1 MNKTFVGID
10 VAKHHLDVHV
20 LPDAAVTRVDNDDS
34 GIAQLKKQLAKFN
47 PQRIVV
53 ESTGGYEVP
62 LVSELHSSG
71 MPVVVVNPRQ
81 VRDFARATGRLAKT
95 DRIDAQTLAR
105 LAQVIRPPLRPVAD
119 ESMRQIRQLVARRR
133 QLVDMRQAEANRT
146 EHARE
151 GLIRRSIRQILKAV
165 DAQIEAVE
173 QAIAACIQ
181 RSPLWRRRVEILAS
195 IPGLAQ
201 RTAESLV
208 ANLPELGMLNRR
220 QAVEVND
227 QRRERGHAHDGEGAF
242 QRERKPTEE
251 AGYRADS
258 VAHPA

>member
-81 VRDFARATGRLAKT
+81 VRDFARGMAVVSSAMLSAP
-95 DRIDAQTLAR
+95 AR
-105 LAQVIRPPLRPVAD
+105 ASRPP
-119 ESMRQIRQLVARRR
+119 MR
-133 QLVDMRQAEANRT
+133 
-146 EHARE
+146 
-151 GLIRRSIRQILKAV
+151 
-165 DAQIEAVE
+165 
-173 QAIAACIQ
+173 
-181 RSPLWRRRVEILAS
+181 
-195 IPGLAQ
+195 
-201 RTAESLV
+201 
-208 ANLPELGMLNRR
+208 
-220 QAVEVND
+220 
-227 QRRERGHAHDGEGAF
+227 
-242 QRERKPTEE
+242 
-251 AGYRADS
+251 
-258 VAHPA
+258 